1 MIHGMKDN
9 TKIQLL
15 AIDLDGTT
23 LRNDASLS
31 QNVKQAL
38 EHAIQQNIFV
48 VPCTGRALGSLS
60 SEITA
65 ISGIT
70 YAVTSNGAAIENL
83 LLGKRIYCNLLD
95 KETALSIMDILS
107 SEDVMIEV
115 FIQGKAYTEQ
125 RFLNHLTH
133 YGTSEHYIPYVLST
147 RNSVD
152 DIRSFIGQSPQNI
165 ENINLKTAD
174 CALRKRLWHE
184 LTLMQTVSITS
195 SSSMNIEVSAVNT
208 GKAQAVAHLCKVLG
222 ITMNEVMAIGDS
234 LNDVMLLQQAGCSVA
249 MENGV
254 DEVKQAADFIT
265 LSNEA
270 DGVAYAI
277 EHFLANRK
285 MK

>member
-1 MIHGMKDN
+1 MNDN

-31 QNVKQAL
+31 SNVKKAL
-38 EHAIQQNIFV
+38 EYAIQQDIFV

-60 SEITA
+60 PEVTA
-65 ISGIT
+65 IPGIT

-83 LLGKRIYCNLLD
+83 SLGQRIYCNLQD
-95 KETALSIMDILS
+95 KGTSLSILDTLS
-107 SEDVMIEV
+107 SQDIMVEV

-125 RFLNHLTH
+125 RFLENLPH
-133 YGTSEHYIPYVLST
+133 YGTSKDYIPYVLST
-147 RNSVD
+147 RNPVN
-152 DIRSFIGQSPQNI
+152 DIRSLVEQSPQNI

-174 CALRKRLWHE
+174 SALRKRLWHK
-184 LTLMQTVSITS
+184 LALMQTVSITS

-208 GKAQAVAHLCKVLG
+208 GKAQAIVHLCKVLG
-222 ITMNEVMAIGDS
+222 VTMNEVMAIGDS
-234 LNDVMLLQQAGCSVA
+234 LNDVMLLQQAGYSVA

-254 DEVKQAADFIT
+254 NEVKQAADFIT

-277 EHFLANRK
+277 KHFLADRK

>member
-1 MIHGMKDN
+1 MNDN

-31 QNVKQAL
+31 PNVKKAL
-38 EHAIQQNIFV
+38 EYAIQQDIFV

-60 SEITA
+60 PEVTA
-65 ISGIT
+65 IPGIT

-83 LLGKRIYCNLLD
+83 SQGQRIYCNLLD
-95 KETALSIMDILS
+95 KETSLSILNTLS
-107 SEDVMIEV
+107 SQDVMIEV

-147 RNSVD
+147 RNSVN
-152 DIRSFIGQSPQNI
+152 DIRSLIEQSPQNI

-174 CALRKRLWHE
+174 RTLRERLWNQF
-184 LTLMQTVSITS
+184 TLMQTVSITA

-208 GKAQAVAHLCKVLG
+208 GKAQAIAYLCEMLG
-222 ITMNEVMAIGDS
+222 ITMHEVMAIGDS

-254 DEVKQAADFIT
+254 DEVRQAADFIT

-277 EHFLANRK
+277 EHFLADRK

>member
-1 MIHGMKDN
+1 MNDN

-15 AIDLDGTT
+15 AIDLDGTS

-31 QNVKQAL
+31 PNVKKAL
-38 EHAIQQNIFV
+38 EYAIQQDIFV

-60 SEITA
+60 PEVTA
-65 ISGIT
+65 IPGIT

-83 LLGKRIYCNLLD
+83 SQGQRIYCNLLD
-95 KETALSIMDILS
+95 KETSLSILNTLS
-107 SEDVMIEV
+107 SQDVMIEV

-147 RNSVD
+147 RNSVN
-152 DIRSFIGQSPQNI
+152 DIRSLIEQSPQNI

-174 CALRKRLWHE
+174 RTLRERLWNQFA
-184 LTLMQTVSITS
+184 LMQTVSITA

-208 GKAQAVAHLCKVLG
+208 GKAQAIAYLCEMLG
-222 ITMNEVMAIGDS
+222 ITMHEVMAIGDS

-254 DEVKQAADFIT
+254 DEVRQAADFIT

-277 EHFLANRK
+277 EHFLADRK

>member
-1 MIHGMKDN
+1 MNDN

-31 QNVKQAL
+31 PNVKKAL
-38 EHAIQQNIFV
+38 EYAIQQDIFV
-48 VPCTGRALGSLS
+48 VPCTGRALSSLS
-60 SEITA
+60 PEVTA
-65 ISGIT
+65 IPGIT

-83 LLGKRIYCNLLD
+83 SQGQRIYCNLLD
-95 KETALSIMDILS
+95 KETSLSILNTLS
-107 SEDVMIEV
+107 SQDVMIEV

-147 RNSVD
+147 RNSVN
-152 DIRSFIGQSPQNI
+152 DIRSLIEQSPQNI

-174 CALRKRLWHE
+174 RTLRERLWNQFA
-184 LTLMQTVSITS
+184 LMQTVSITA

-208 GKAQAVAHLCKVLG
+208 GKAQAIAYLCEMLG
-222 ITMNEVMAIGDS
+222 ITMHEVMAIGDS

-277 EHFLANRK
+277 EHFLADRK

>member
-1 MIHGMKDN
+1 MNDN

-31 QNVKQAL
+31 SNVKKAL
-38 EHAIQQNIFV
+38 EYAIQQDIFV

-60 SEITA
+60 PEVTA

-83 LLGKRIYCNLLD
+83 SLGHRIYCNLLD
-95 KETALSIMDILS
+95 KETSLSIMDTVS
-107 SEDVMIEV
+107 SQDVMVEV

-133 YGTSEHYIPYVLST
+133 YGTSENYIPYVLST
-147 RNSVD
+147 RNPVN
-152 DIRSFIGQSPQNI
+152 DIRSLIEQSPQNI

-174 CALRKRLWHE
+174 RALRERLWNQ
-184 LTLMQTVSITS
+184 LALMQTVSITA

-208 GKAQAVAHLCKVLG
+208 GKAQAIAYLCEMLG

-234 LNDVMLLQQAGCSVA
+234 LNDVMLLQQAGLSLA

-254 DEVKQAADFIT
+254 DEVKQAADFIA

-277 EHFLANRK
+277 KHFLADRK

>member
-1 MIHGMKDN
+1 MNGN

-23 LRNDASLS
+23 LRSNASLS
-31 QNVKQAL
+31 PNVKKAL
-38 EHAIQQNIFV
+38 EYAIQQNIFV

-60 SEITA
+60 PEVTA
-65 ISGIT
+65 IPGIT

-83 LLGKRIYCNLLD
+83 SLRQRIYCNLLD
-95 KETALSIMDILS
+95 KETSLSIMDTVS
-107 SEDVMIEV
+107 SQDVMVEV

-133 YGTSEHYIPYVLST
+133 YGTSENYISYVLST
-147 RNSVD
+147 RNPVD
-152 DIRSFIGQSPQNI
+152 DICSVIEQSPQNI

-174 CALRKRLWHE
+174 SALRKKLWNE
-184 LTLMQTVSITS
+184 LALMQTVSITA
-195 SSSMNIEVSAVNT
+195 SSSMNIEVSAINT
-208 GKAQAVAHLCKVLG
+208 GKAQAIAHLCKVLG

-234 LNDVMLLQQAGCSVA
+234 LNDVMLLQQARLSVA
-249 MENGV
+249 MENGM

-277 EHFLANRK
+277 KHFLANRK

>member
-1 MIHGMKDN
+1 MNDN

-31 QNVKQAL
+31 PNVKKAL
-38 EHAIQQNIFV
+38 EYAIQQDIFV

-60 SEITA
+60 PEVTA
-65 ISGIT
+65 IPGIT

-83 LLGKRIYCNLLD
+83 SQGQRVYCNLLD
-95 KETALSIMDILS
+95 KETSLSILNTLS
-107 SEDVMIEV
+107 SQDVMIEV

-147 RNSVD
+147 RNSVN
-152 DIRSFIGQSPQNI
+152 DIRSLIEQSPQNI

-174 CALRKRLWHE
+174 RTLRERLWNQFA
-184 LTLMQTVSITS
+184 LMQTVSITA

-208 GKAQAVAHLCKVLG
+208 GKAQAIAYLCEMLG
-222 ITMNEVMAIGDS
+222 ITMHEVMAIGDS

-254 DEVKQAADFIT
+254 DEVRQAADFIT

-277 EHFLANRK
+277 EHFLADRK

>member
-1 MIHGMKDN
+1 MNDN

-31 QNVKQAL
+31 PNVKKAL
-38 EHAIQQNIFV
+38 EYAIQQDIFV

-60 SEITA
+60 PEVTA
-65 ISGIT
+65 IPGIT

-83 LLGKRIYCNLLD
+83 SQGQRVYCNLLD
-95 KETALSIMDILS
+95 KETSLSILNTLS
-107 SEDVMIEV
+107 SQDVMIEV

-147 RNSVD
+147 RNSVN
-152 DIRSFIGQSPQNI
+152 DIRSLIEQSPQNI

-174 CALRKRLWHE
+174 RTLRERLWNQFA
-184 LTLMQTVSITS
+184 LMQTVSITA

-208 GKAQAVAHLCKVLG
+208 GKAQAIAYLCEMLG
-222 ITMNEVMAIGDS
+222 ITMHEVMAIGDS

-277 EHFLANRK
+277 EHFLADRK

>member
-1 MIHGMKDN
+1 MNDN

-31 QNVKQAL
+31 PNVKKAL
-38 EHAIQQNIFV
+38 EYAIQQDIFV

-60 SEITA
+60 PEVTA
-65 ISGIT
+65 IPGIT

-83 LLGKRIYCNLLD
+83 SQGQRIYCNLLD
-95 KETALSIMDILS
+95 KETSLSILNTLS
-107 SEDVMIEV
+107 SQDVMIEV

-147 RNSVD
+147 RNSVN
-152 DIRSFIGQSPQNI
+152 DIRSLIEQSPQNI

-174 CALRKRLWHE
+174 RTLRERLWNQFA
-184 LTLMQTVSITS
+184 LMQTVSITA

-208 GKAQAVAHLCKVLG
+208 GKAQAIAYLCEMLG
-222 ITMNEVMAIGDS
+222 ITMHEVMAIGDS
-234 LNDVMLLQQAGCSVA
+234 LNDVMLLQQAGCPVA

-254 DEVKQAADFIT
+254 DEVRQAADFIT

-277 EHFLANRK
+277 EHFLADRK

>member
-1 MIHGMKDN
+1 MNDN

-31 QNVKQAL
+31 PNVKKAL
-38 EHAIQQNIFV
+38 EYAIQQDIFV

-60 SEITA
+60 PEVTA
-65 ISGIT
+65 IPGIT

-83 LLGKRIYCNLLD
+83 SQGQRIYCNLLD
-95 KETALSIMDILS
+95 KETSLSILNTLS
-107 SEDVMIEV
+107 SQDVMIEV

-147 RNSVD
+147 RNSVN
-152 DIRSFIGQSPQNI
+152 DIRSLIEQSPQNI

-174 CALRKRLWHE
+174 RTLRERLWNQFA
-184 LTLMQTVSITS
+184 LMQTVSITA

-208 GKAQAVAHLCKVLG
+208 GKAQAIAYLCEMLG
-222 ITMNEVMAIGDS
+222 ITMHEVMAIGDS
-234 LNDVMLLQQAGCSVA
+234 LNDVTLLQQAGCSVA

-277 EHFLANRK
+277 EHFLADRK

>member
-1 MIHGMKDN
+1 MNDN

-31 QNVKQAL
+31 PNVKKAL
-38 EHAIQQNIFV
+38 EYAIQQDIFV

-60 SEITA
+60 PEVTA
-65 ISGIT
+65 IPGIT

-83 LLGKRIYCNLLD
+83 SQGQRIYCNLLD
-95 KETALSIMDILS
+95 KETSLSILNTLS
-107 SEDVMIEV
+107 SQDVMIEV

-147 RNSVD
+147 RNSVN
-152 DIRSFIGQSPQNI
+152 DIRSLIEQSPQNI

-174 CALRKRLWHE
+174 RTLRERLWNQFA
-184 LTLMQTVSITS
+184 LMQTVSITA

-208 GKAQAVAHLCKVLG
+208 GKAQAIAYLCEMLG
-222 ITMNEVMAIGDS
+222 ITMHEVMAIGDS

-277 EHFLANRK
+277 EHFLADRK

>member
-1 MIHGMKDN
+1 MNDN

-31 QNVKQAL
+31 PNVKKAL
-38 EHAIQQNIFV
+38 EYAIQQDIFV
-48 VPCTGRALGSLS
+48 GPCTGRALGSLS
-60 SEITA
+60 PEVTA
-65 ISGIT
+65 IPGIT

-83 LLGKRIYCNLLD
+83 SQGQRIYCNLLD
-95 KETALSIMDILS
+95 KETSLSILNTLS
-107 SEDVMIEV
+107 SQDVMIEV

-147 RNSVD
+147 RNSVN
-152 DIRSFIGQSPQNI
+152 DIRSLIEQSPQNI

-174 CALRKRLWHE
+174 RTLRERLWNQFA
-184 LTLMQTVSITS
+184 LMQTVSITA

-208 GKAQAVAHLCKVLG
+208 GKAQAIAYLCEMLG
-222 ITMNEVMAIGDS
+222 ITMHEVMAIGDS

-254 DEVKQAADFIT
+254 DEVRQAADFIT

-277 EHFLANRK
+277 EHFLADRK